1 MTYITQNIG
10 SFHGSDHEGGE
21 TVRVTQLDVCM
32 LYVSETVDQG
42 QLAQSWQKTKY
53 RYNSK

>member
-1 MTYITQNIG
+1 MARVIRTTYITQNIG
-10 SFHGSDHEGGE
+10 SFHGSDHERGE

-42 QLAQSWQKTKY
+42 QLAQSWQK
-53 RYNSK
+53 